1 MRILIRPE
9 WYPSASSPTAGV
21 FIRDQARAAARLH
34 DVTVLVHHPMPR
46 ARGEASVTTALEDGL
61 RVVRVHTRMR
71 LGTTRG
77 RLEFLAIAALALRRM
92 RRRGQG
98 PDILHGH
105 VFSSG
110 FLALLLSHGRYPV
123 VVSEHHTDFIEGKVR
138 GRDAVVARFVF
149 RHATLVCPVSG
160 RLERH
165 LEQFQP
171 SGRYEVVPEVVDVEP
186 FVPSAQQ
193 IARHGGPARLLVVAL
208 LSPQKGIEYLL
219 DGWPRCTTPAA
230 TSCSTSSATAPNGR
244 RSSSSRWCDYLRS
257 RRFHG
262 ERSRAEVAA
271 FMARADAFVLP
282 SVVETFGVVLIEALA
297 AGLPIITTRAVPDY
311 QRFEPPF
318 GIVVQPRDAAA
329 LRDAVLAMLER
340 GSTGSP
346 AAALALA
353 RSFSGPRSAVAGTRS
368 TDRFTRESLGD

>member
-219 DGWPRCTTPAA
+219 DALAQVHDTRSDFVLDVVGDGPERPALEQLA
-230 TSCSTSSATAPNGR
+230 LVRLPSEVVS
-244 RSSSSRWCDYLRS
+244 
-257 RRFHG
+257 FHG

-318 GIVVQPRDAAA
+318 GIVVQRRDAAA

-353 RSFSGPRSAVAGTRS
+353 RSFSEPAIGRRWDEIYRQVHARKPR
-368 TDRFTRESLGD
+368 